1 MIIGVT
7 GSIAAGKETL
17 TSFLREKGFIYFETS
32 KIIKDEVIKRG
43 LEVTRWNMQNI
54 GDEWREKFGPGAIMK
69 IMLERTEPN
78 KNYIFDS
85 LRNAKEAEFLRENVK
100 DFVLI
105 AVDADQ
111 KVRFNRILKRNKP
124 HDPKTW
130 EDFLKV
136 DERDFFDKDNP
147 LGQQI
152 SKCMEL
158 SNFKIDNSD
167 LEISKNEVREIWE
180 KIKNADNRV

>member
-32 KIIKDEVIKRG
+32 KIIKDELFKRG
-43 LEVTRWNMQNI
+43 LEDTRWNMQNI
-54 GDEWREKFGPGAIMK
+54 GDEFRESLGPGAWMK
-69 IMLERTEPN
+69 IMLDRTEPG

-85 LRNAKEAEFLRENVK
+85 LRNGKEAEFLKENVK

-111 KVRFNRILKRNKP
+111 KVRFDRILKRNKV

-136 DERDFFDKDNP
+136 DERDFFDKENP

-152 SKCMEL
+152 SRCMEL
-158 SNFKIDNSD
+158 SDFKIDNSD
-167 LEISKNEVREIWE
+167 LEKSRNEVREIWE
-180 KIKNADNRV
+180 KIKNADNGV